1 MATTEDWNPRS
12 LSSFSTFGGAQGS
25 PPLTG
30 MNGHV
35 NGALHVN
42 GTNGL
47 GGGGGG
53 GGGGVSVKVSGAK
66 TNGSTAI
73 VTVNGSTPPDIL
85 DSPDV
90 IAHCRKPVAP
100 SPGQS
105 PDQNHVNKPN
115 VPQNKP
121 NVPQNKPTVAQRE
134 GKVAQM
140 VQREVKTAQISQNKT
155 TLAQH
160 KAGKGPHKTNI
171 TTGSPEP
178 GRQTPKPLG
187 MPVAPPSVEGI
198 IRPRHYHS
206 KSLVGD
212 EAPAEA
218 PMAPKHGHSRSLVD
232 AGDLVPPKSP
242 DGAPLNEVHL
252 FLGPADRRFGF
263 SVVGGMDEGFPP
275 RIDEIAKGSPADKAD
290 LEVGDEILEVNGK
303 SLEDATHT
311 EVISHIHQCIRSRTI
326 CLRVKRRTGN
336 KLAVDLAAS
345 SNVQDAFVIAVEQQA
360 RERLERL
367 SALKKIKPVD
377 MTKLSS
383 QVNLAQLEPHKSVV
397 SVGGSGGQAGQGG
410 RSPALS
416 ASAEQRDDVNGVLE
430 SSPIYVTSVP
440 NLTSE
445 QQRPLSRSR
454 SSTPNRASPSPRRTH
469 SARGPR
475 DTPPSPLTPSPRRE
489 APTLKAA
496 ESPSGE
502 RSSRRSSRRR
512 GSARLAN
519 GHHGAEAEAEANKS
533 GDELE
538 LTHDL
543 NDTLDDTEELDPD
556 EPLDAQGDRTE
567 SDDKVDSEGACL
579 SESGDS
585 LPGTPEKA
593 YGITASDSRRS
604 SSRGSRRGHASPREA
619 QLDKEPLPP
628 PPPPLDA
635 RPKTPVH
642 AVSSVESRES
652 TSSRKS
658 GGSSGSG
665 EVGRGTPRHKGAG
678 GSTPRHSRK
687 GREHR
692 EQQQQQQPT
701 VISAPEIGYDN
712 MISMVEFDPGHREM
726 AVDVPDSFVGRTKT
740 PPRYPPPKPQGQ
752 TITPIHNNNNNSS
765 KGSRKGG
772 SSGTATPQNGTL
784 PKPTP
789 PPRIPDQPQLPP
801 QLPPGQQET
810 LIQQPSTEAEMNRIR
825 KYEEELKLRR
835 EREEQEAML
844 RTSLRSSQKLQQL
857 ANKPVASGV
866 VNEAFAVEEAQQA
879 TASAVAE
886 AATAEEMPS
895 GAESKQSPETPS
907 KVIGINELIQSLQ
920 RIQTVLKSNGHR
932 ISEDMTLVAQL
943 LTNPEFQKVL
953 AVHNKVQE
961 TWCLNRP
968 PTPVTD
974 NAQELVAE
982 CLQELQE
989 FSVPEAAELIDI
1001 LNKYS
1006 MEGLLH
1012 VHDSIAEREPLP
1024 VGNLPE
1030 EEVLDRVTNYPEE
1043 SVKIVRIDK
1052 TNEPLGATIRN
1063 EGDSVIIGR
1072 IVKGGAAEKSRLLH
1086 EGDEI
1091 LEVNGMEV
1099 RGKSVN
1105 DICDM
1110 LAGMTGTLTFII
1122 IPSGQQTTTPARPPL
1137 SQTIHVKAHFDYDPE
1152 EDMYIP
1158 CRELGMSFQK
1168 GDILHV
1174 ISQTDPNWWQAYRDG
1189 EEDQT
1194 LAGLIPSKSFQ
1205 QHREAM
1211 RQTVVGDN
1219 NNKEKTKKGKLL
1231 CAKKHQKKK
1240 KKKMLYPNYNEAR
1253 SNSPLPITGLGN
1265 PCADMSEASR
1275 AGGSPVRNRVL
1286 TVRFALPTCRCMKG
1300 SSRRRRCS
1308 SMSDLDVDFDSEEIL
1323 TYEDVALYYPRANRK
1338 RPIVLIG
1345 PPNIGRHE
1353 LRQKLMEDR
1362 ERFAAAIPHTS
1373 RTRRETECDGQ
1384 DYHFISRT
1392 QFESDILARK
1402 FVEHGEYEKAYYG
1415 TSIAAIRA
1423 VVNSGK
1429 ICVLNLHPLSLKI
1442 LKGSDLKP
1450 FVVFVAPPSLEKL
1463 RQKKQRLGEPVKD
1476 EELKET
1482 IEKAREMEEQY
1493 GHYFDLIIIN
1503 QDVDRAYHQLLHE
1516 INMLEREPQWVPAA
1530 WLAHDQQ

>member
-1 MATTEDWNPRS
+1 M
-12 LSSFSTFGGAQGS
+12 LKFM
-25 PPLTG
+25 TG
-30 MNGHV
+30 
-35 NGALHVN
+35 
-42 GTNGL
+42 
-47 GGGGGG
+47 
-53 GGGGVSVKVSGAK
+53 
-66 TNGSTAI
+66 
-73 VTVNGSTPPDIL
+73 
-85 DSPDV
+85 
-90 IAHCRKPVAP
+90 
-100 SPGQS
+100 
-105 PDQNHVNKPN
+105 
-115 VPQNKP
+115 
-121 NVPQNKPTVAQRE
+121 
-134 GKVAQM
+134 
-140 VQREVKTAQISQNKT
+140 
-155 TLAQH
+155 
-160 KAGKGPHKTNI
+160 
-171 TTGSPEP
+171 
-178 GRQTPKPLG
+178 
-187 MPVAPPSVEGI
+187 
-198 IRPRHYHS
+198 
-206 KSLVGD
+206 
-212 EAPAEA
+212 
-218 PMAPKHGHSRSLVD
+218 
-232 AGDLVPPKSP
+232 
-242 DGAPLNEVHL
+242 
-252 FLGPADRRFGF
+252 
-263 SVVGGMDEGFPP
+263 
-275 RIDEIAKGSPADKAD
+275 
-290 LEVGDEILEVNGK
+290 
-303 SLEDATHT
+303 
-311 EVISHIHQCIRSRTI
+311 
-326 CLRVKRRTGN
+326 
-336 KLAVDLAAS
+336 
-345 SNVQDAFVIAVEQQA
+345 
-360 RERLERL
+360 
-367 SALKKIKPVD
+367 
-377 MTKLSS
+377 
-383 QVNLAQLEPHKSVV
+383 
-397 SVGGSGGQAGQGG
+397 
-410 RSPALS
+410 
-416 ASAEQRDDVNGVLE
+416 
-430 SSPIYVTSVP
+430 
-440 NLTSE
+440 
-445 QQRPLSRSR
+445 
-454 SSTPNRASPSPRRTH
+454 
-469 SARGPR
+469 
-475 DTPPSPLTPSPRRE
+475 
-489 APTLKAA
+489 
-496 ESPSGE
+496 
-502 RSSRRSSRRR
+502 
-512 GSARLAN
+512 
-519 GHHGAEAEAEANKS
+519 
-533 GDELE
+533 
-538 LTHDL
+538 
-543 NDTLDDTEELDPD
+543 
-556 EPLDAQGDRTE
+556 
-567 SDDKVDSEGACL
+567 
-579 SESGDS
+579 
-585 LPGTPEKA
+585 
-593 YGITASDSRRS
+593 
-604 SSRGSRRGHASPREA
+604 
-619 QLDKEPLPP
+619 
-628 PPPPLDA
+628 
-635 RPKTPVH
+635 
-642 AVSSVESRES
+642 
-652 TSSRKS
+652 SRKS

-687 GREHR
+687 GRDHR
-692 EQQQQQQPT
+692 EQQPPT

-712 MISMVEFDPGHREM
+712 MISMVEFDPGNREM

-765 KGSRKGG
+765 KSSRKGG

-784 PKPTP
+784 PKSTPT
-789 PPRIPDQPQLPP
+789 PRIPDQPQRSP
-801 QLPPGQQET
+801 QLPPLPLGQQEG
-810 LIQQPSTEAEMNRIR
+810 LMQQPSTQDEMNRIR

-857 ANKPVASGV
+857 ANKPVPSGV
-866 VNEAFAVEEAQQA
+866 VNEAFTVEDTQA
-879 TASAVAE
+879 AAAAAA
-886 AATAEEMPS
+886 AATAGAAAAAAGAEVKPS
-895 GAESKQSPETPS
+895 GETPS

-974 NAQELVAE
+974 NAQGLVAE

-1072 IVKGGAAEKSRLLH
+1072 IVKGGAAEKSGLLH

-1091 LEVNGMEV
+1091 LEVNGVEV

-1122 IPSGQQTTTPARPPL
+1122 IPSAQQPTTSRPPL

-1194 LAGLIPSKSFQ
+1194 LAGLIPSKAFQ

-1253 SNSPLPITGLGN
+1253 SNSPLPLSGLGN
-1265 PCADMSEASR
+1265 PCADISDSDK
-1275 AGGSPVRNRVL
+1275 AGAAARNRVL
-1286 TVRFALPTCRCMKG
+1286 TVRFALPHCRCMKG
-1300 SSRRRRCS
+1300 STRRRS
-1308 SMSDLDVDFDSEEIL
+1308 YSMTDLDVDFDSEEIL

-1373 RTRRETECDGQ
+1373 RARRETECDGQ

-1442 LKGSDLKP
+1442 LKSSDLQP

-1530 WLAHDQQ
+1530 WLAHDQ

>member
-1 MATTEDWNPRS
+1 M
-12 LSSFSTFGGAQGS
+12 
-25 PPLTG
+25 
-30 MNGHV
+30 
-35 NGALHVN
+35 
-42 GTNGL
+42 
-47 GGGGGG
+47 
-53 GGGGVSVKVSGAK
+53 
-66 TNGSTAI
+66 
-73 VTVNGSTPPDIL
+73 VTLMIL
-85 DSPDV
+85 D
-90 IAHCRKPVAP
+90 
-100 SPGQS
+100 
-105 PDQNHVNKPN
+105 
-115 VPQNKP
+115 
-121 NVPQNKPTVAQRE
+121 
-134 GKVAQM
+134 M
-140 VQREVKTAQISQNKT
+140 
-155 TLAQH
+155 
-160 KAGKGPHKTNI
+160 
-171 TTGSPEP
+171 
-178 GRQTPKPLG
+178 
-187 MPVAPPSVEGI
+187 
-198 IRPRHYHS
+198 
-206 KSLVGD
+206 
-212 EAPAEA
+212 
-218 PMAPKHGHSRSLVD
+218 
-232 AGDLVPPKSP
+232 
-242 DGAPLNEVHL
+242 
-252 FLGPADRRFGF
+252 F
-263 SVVGGMDEGFPP
+263 
-275 RIDEIAKGSPADKAD
+275 
-290 LEVGDEILEVNGK
+290 
-303 SLEDATHT
+303 
-311 EVISHIHQCIRSRTI
+311 
-326 CLRVKRRTGN
+326 
-336 KLAVDLAAS
+336 
-345 SNVQDAFVIAVEQQA
+345 
-360 RERLERL
+360 
-367 SALKKIKPVD
+367 
-377 MTKLSS
+377 
-383 QVNLAQLEPHKSVV
+383 
-397 SVGGSGGQAGQGG
+397 
-410 RSPALS
+410 
-416 ASAEQRDDVNGVLE
+416 
-430 SSPIYVTSVP
+430 
-440 NLTSE
+440 
-445 QQRPLSRSR
+445 
-454 SSTPNRASPSPRRTH
+454 
-469 SARGPR
+469 
-475 DTPPSPLTPSPRRE
+475 
-489 APTLKAA
+489 
-496 ESPSGE
+496 
-502 RSSRRSSRRR
+502 
-512 GSARLAN
+512 
-519 GHHGAEAEAEANKS
+519 
-533 GDELE
+533 
-538 LTHDL
+538 
-543 NDTLDDTEELDPD
+543 
-556 EPLDAQGDRTE
+556 
-567 SDDKVDSEGACL
+567 
-579 SESGDS
+579 
-585 LPGTPEKA
+585 
-593 YGITASDSRRS
+593 
-604 SSRGSRRGHASPREA
+604 
-619 QLDKEPLPP
+619 
-628 PPPPLDA
+628 
-635 RPKTPVH
+635 
-642 AVSSVESRES
+642 
-652 TSSRKS
+652 SSRKS

-687 GREHR
+687 GRDHR
-692 EQQQQQQPT
+692 EQQPPT

-712 MISMVEFDPGHREM
+712 MISMVEFDPGNREM

-765 KGSRKGG
+765 KSSRKGG

-784 PKPTP
+784 PKSAPT
-789 PPRIPDQPQLPP
+789 PRIPDQPQRSP
-801 QLPPGQQET
+801 QLPPLPLGQQEG
-810 LIQQPSTEAEMNRIR
+810 LMQQPSTQDEMNRIR

-857 ANKPVASGV
+857 ANKPVPSGV
-866 VNEAFAVEEAQQA
+866 VNEAFDVEDTQA
-879 TASAVAE
+879 
-886 AATAEEMPS
+886 AAAAAANGAAAAAAAGGEVKPS
-895 GAESKQSPETPS
+895 EETPS

-974 NAQELVAE
+974 NAQGLVAE

-1072 IVKGGAAEKSRLLH
+1072 IVKGGAAEKSGLLH

-1091 LEVNGMEV
+1091 LEVNGVEV

-1122 IPSGQQTTTPARPPL
+1122 IPSSQQPTTSRPPL

-1194 LAGLIPSKSFQ
+1194 LAGLIPSKAFQ

-1240 KKKMLYPNYNEAR
+1240 KKKMLYPNYNE
-1253 SNSPLPITGLGN
+1253 
-1265 PCADMSEASR
+1265 
-1275 AGGSPVRNRVL
+1275 
-1286 TVRFALPTCRCMKG
+1286 
-1300 SSRRRRCS
+1300 
-1308 SMSDLDVDFDSEEIL
+1308 DFDSEEIL

-1373 RTRRETECDGQ
+1373 RARRETECDGQ

-1442 LKGSDLKP
+1442 LKSSDLQP

-1530 WLAHDQQ
+1530 WLAHDQ

>member
-1 MATTEDWNPRS
+1 M
-12 LSSFSTFGGAQGS
+12 
-25 PPLTG
+25 
-30 MNGHV
+30 
-35 NGALHVN
+35 
-42 GTNGL
+42 
-47 GGGGGG
+47 
-53 GGGGVSVKVSGAK
+53 
-66 TNGSTAI
+66 
-73 VTVNGSTPPDIL
+73 VTLMIL
-85 DSPDV
+85 D
-90 IAHCRKPVAP
+90 
-100 SPGQS
+100 
-105 PDQNHVNKPN
+105 
-115 VPQNKP
+115 
-121 NVPQNKPTVAQRE
+121 
-134 GKVAQM
+134 M
-140 VQREVKTAQISQNKT
+140 
-155 TLAQH
+155 
-160 KAGKGPHKTNI
+160 
-171 TTGSPEP
+171 
-178 GRQTPKPLG
+178 
-187 MPVAPPSVEGI
+187 
-198 IRPRHYHS
+198 
-206 KSLVGD
+206 
-212 EAPAEA
+212 
-218 PMAPKHGHSRSLVD
+218 
-232 AGDLVPPKSP
+232 
-242 DGAPLNEVHL
+242 
-252 FLGPADRRFGF
+252 F
-263 SVVGGMDEGFPP
+263 
-275 RIDEIAKGSPADKAD
+275 
-290 LEVGDEILEVNGK
+290 
-303 SLEDATHT
+303 
-311 EVISHIHQCIRSRTI
+311 
-326 CLRVKRRTGN
+326 
-336 KLAVDLAAS
+336 
-345 SNVQDAFVIAVEQQA
+345 
-360 RERLERL
+360 
-367 SALKKIKPVD
+367 
-377 MTKLSS
+377 
-383 QVNLAQLEPHKSVV
+383 
-397 SVGGSGGQAGQGG
+397 
-410 RSPALS
+410 
-416 ASAEQRDDVNGVLE
+416 
-430 SSPIYVTSVP
+430 
-440 NLTSE
+440 
-445 QQRPLSRSR
+445 
-454 SSTPNRASPSPRRTH
+454 
-469 SARGPR
+469 
-475 DTPPSPLTPSPRRE
+475 
-489 APTLKAA
+489 
-496 ESPSGE
+496 
-502 RSSRRSSRRR
+502 
-512 GSARLAN
+512 
-519 GHHGAEAEAEANKS
+519 
-533 GDELE
+533 
-538 LTHDL
+538 
-543 NDTLDDTEELDPD
+543 
-556 EPLDAQGDRTE
+556 
-567 SDDKVDSEGACL
+567 
-579 SESGDS
+579 
-585 LPGTPEKA
+585 
-593 YGITASDSRRS
+593 
-604 SSRGSRRGHASPREA
+604 
-619 QLDKEPLPP
+619 
-628 PPPPLDA
+628 
-635 RPKTPVH
+635 
-642 AVSSVESRES
+642 
-652 TSSRKS
+652 SSRKS

-687 GREHR
+687 GRDHR
-692 EQQQQQQPT
+692 EQQPPT

-712 MISMVEFDPGHREM
+712 MISMVEFDPGNREM

-765 KGSRKGG
+765 KSSRKGG

-784 PKPTP
+784 PKSAPT
-789 PPRIPDQPQLPP
+789 PRIPDQPQRSP
-801 QLPPGQQET
+801 QLPPLPLGQQEG
-810 LIQQPSTEAEMNRIR
+810 LMQQPSTQDEMNRIR

-857 ANKPVASGV
+857 ANKPVPSGV
-866 VNEAFAVEEAQQA
+866 VNEAFDVEDTQA
-879 TASAVAE
+879 
-886 AATAEEMPS
+886 AAAAAANGAAAAAAAGGEVKPS
-895 GAESKQSPETPS
+895 EETPS

-974 NAQELVAE
+974 NAQGLVAE

-1072 IVKGGAAEKSRLLH
+1072 IVKGGAAEKSGLLH

-1091 LEVNGMEV
+1091 LEVNGVEV

-1122 IPSGQQTTTPARPPL
+1122 IPSSQQPTTSRPPL

-1194 LAGLIPSKSFQ
+1194 LAGLIPSKAFQ

-1253 SNSPLPITGLGN
+1253 SNSPLPVSGLGT
-1265 PCADMSEASR
+1265 PCAEISDSDK
-1275 AGGSPVRNRVL
+1275 AGAAARNRVL
-1286 TVRFALPTCRCMKG
+1286 TVRFALPHCRCMKG
-1300 SSRRRRCS
+1300 STRRRS
-1308 SMSDLDVDFDSEEIL
+1308 YSMTDLDVDFDSEEIL

-1373 RTRRETECDGQ
+1373 RARRETECDGQ

-1442 LKGSDLKP
+1442 LKSSDLQP

-1530 WLAHDQQ
+1530 WLAHDQ

>member
-1 MATTEDWNPRS
+1 MVMKQLTVAMKDPIYIKPPTRSSPLPDTVKGDWNPRS
-12 LSSFSTFGGAQGS
+12 LSTFSTFGGGQGS
-25 PPLTG
+25 PPLMG
-30 MNGHV
+30 VNGH
-35 NGALHVN
+35 AN
-42 GTNGL
+42 GTIHANGTS
-47 GGGGGG
+47 GVGGGG
-53 GGGGVSVKVSGAK
+53 GGGGVSVLVTPTK
-66 TNGSTAI
+66 TNGS
-73 VTVNGSTPPDIL
+73 VTVNGSTPPDLL

-90 IAHCRKPVAP
+90 IPHYHKPAHTLGPEIVSHVAKP
-100 SPGQS
+100 
-105 PDQNHVNKPN
+105 
-115 VPQNKP
+115 
-121 NVPQNKPTVAQRE
+121 
-134 GKVAQM
+134 
-140 VQREVKTAQISQNKT
+140 I
-155 TLAQH
+155 
-160 KAGKGPHKTNI
+160 
-171 TTGSPEP
+171 
-178 GRQTPKPLG
+178 G
-187 MPVAPPSVEGI
+187 MPVVPPSVEGVL
-198 IRPRHYHS
+198 RPRHTHS

-212 EAPAEA
+212 EAQPLPAPRHA
-218 PMAPKHGHSRSLVD
+218 HSRSLVD
-232 AGDLVPPKSP
+232 NMDLLPPRSP
-242 DGAPLNEVHL
+242 DGVAITEINL

-263 SVVGGMDEGFPP
+263 SVVGGVDEGFPP

-383 QVNLAQLEPHKSVV
+383 QLEPHKSVV
-397 SVGGSGGQAGQGG
+397 SVGNSGGQPSPGG
-410 RSPALS
+410 RSPAQPDPK
-416 ASAEQRDDVNGVLE
+416 EQRDDVNGVLE
-430 SSPIYVTSVP
+430 NSPIYVTSVP

-445 QQRPLSRSR
+445 APRARSRSR
-454 SSTPNRASPSPRRTH
+454 SSTPNRTSPSPRRQH
-469 SARGPR
+469 SSRSAR

-489 APTLKAA
+489 APTLKTVD
-496 ESPSGE
+496 SPSAD
-502 RSSRRSSRRR
+502 RSSRRSSKRRS
-512 GSARLAN
+512 SARLTN
-519 GHHGAEAEAEANKS
+519 GHHGVEAETEANKS

-543 NDTLDDTEELDPD
+543 NDTLDDTEDLDQDDTP
-556 EPLDAQGDRTE
+556 EGQCDRT
-567 SDDKVDSEGACL
+567 DSEDRLDLEGACL

-585 LPGTPEKA
+585 LPGTPEKT
-593 YGITASDSRRS
+593 YGITRS
-604 SSRGSRRGHASPREA
+604 ESKRSSRGSRRERGSPREVL
-619 QLDKEPLPP
+619 LDHEPHQEVR
-628 PPPPLDA
+628 A
-635 RPKTPVH
+635 KTPLH
-642 AVSSVESRES
+642 AVSSIESRDS
-652 TSSRKS
+652 TRYVWGRSSSVGSRKS

-665 EVGRGTPRHKGAG
+665 EVGRGTPRHKGTG

-687 GREHR
+687 GRESR
-692 EQQQQQQPT
+692 DSAA
-701 VISAPEIGYDN
+701 VISGPEISYDN

-726 AVDVPDSFVGRTKT
+726 AVDVPDSFVARTKT
-740 PPRYPPPKPQGQ
+740 PPRYPPPKPQSQ
-752 TITPIHNNNNNSS
+752 PITPIHNNNNNSS
-765 KGSRKGG
+765 KSSKKGG
-772 SSGTATPQNGTL
+772 SSGSATPQNGTL
-784 PKPTP
+784 PKATP
-789 PPRIPDQPQLPP
+789 PSRIPDQPQRSP
-801 QLPPGQQET
+801 QLPPSQQEE
-810 LIQQPSTEAEMNRIR
+810 LMQQPSTQDEINRIR

-844 RTSLRSSQKLQQL
+844 RSSLRSSQKLQQL
-857 ANKPVASGV
+857 ANKPVPTGV
-866 VNEAFAVEEAQQA
+866 VNEAFAVEEAR
-879 TASAVAE
+879 AE
-886 AATAEEMPS
+886 AEPQP
-895 GAESKQSPETPS
+895 GADTPS

-974 NAQELVAE
+974 NAQELLAE
-982 CLQELQE
+982 SLQELQE
-989 FSVPEAAELIDI
+989 YSVPEAAELIDI

-1006 MEGLLH
+1006 MEGLLYA
-1012 VHDSIAEREPLP
+1012 HDRIAEREPLP

-1072 IVKGGAAEKSRLLH
+1072 IVKGGAAEKSGLLH

-1091 LEVNGMEV
+1091 LEVNGVEV

-1122 IPSGQQTTTPARPPL
+1122 IPSGVQPPSNTRPQI

-1152 EDMYIP
+1152 EDLYIP

-1174 ISQTDPNWWQAYRDG
+1174 ISQSDPNWWQAYRDG

-1194 LAGLIPSKSFQ
+1194 LAGLIPSRTFQ

-1253 SNSPLPITGLGN
+1253 SNSPLPMPGRGG
-1265 PCADMSEASR
+1265 PGADIINETENSGAQARS
-1275 AGGSPVRNRVL
+1275 RVL
-1286 TVRFALPTCRCMKG
+1286 TLRFPLPACHCVKG
-1300 SSRRRRCS
+1300 STRRRRCS
-1308 SMSDLDVDFDSEEIL
+1308 SLSDLDVDFDSEEIL

-1362 ERFAAAIPHTS
+1362 DRFAAAIPHTS
-1373 RTRRETECDGQ
+1373 RARRETELDGQ

-1392 QFESDILARK
+1392 QFEADILARK

-1415 TSIAAIRA
+1415 TSINAIRA

-1442 LKGSDLKP
+1442 LKSSDLKP

-1530 WLAHDQQ
+1530 WLAHDQ

>member
-1 MATTEDWNPRS
+1 MVMKQLTVAMKDPVYINPPSRTSPLPDSVKGDWNPRS
-12 LSSFSTFGGAQGS
+12 LSTFSTFGGVQGS
-25 PPLTG
+25 PPL
-30 MNGHV
+30 NGHANGTIHV
-35 NGALHVN
+35 NGSN
-42 GTNGL
+42 GV
-47 GGGGGG
+47 
-53 GGGGVSVKVSGAK
+53 GGGVSALVAPPPAK
-66 TNGSTAI
+66 INGT
-73 VTVNGSTPPDIL
+73 VMVNGSTPPSHHHL
-85 DSPDV
+85 DGPDV
-90 IAHCRKPVAP
+90 IPHYHKPVLAP
-100 SPGQS
+100 EIVS
-105 PDQNHVNKPN
+105 HVAKP
-115 VPQNKP
+115 
-121 NVPQNKPTVAQRE
+121 
-134 GKVAQM
+134 
-140 VQREVKTAQISQNKT
+140 
-155 TLAQH
+155 
-160 KAGKGPHKTNI
+160 
-171 TTGSPEP
+171 
-178 GRQTPKPLG
+178 PLG
-187 MPVAPPSVEGI
+187 MPVVPPSVEGVT
-198 IRPRHYHS
+198 RPRHTHS

-212 EAPAEA
+212 ELQQQQP
-218 PMAPKHGHSRSLVD
+218 PAPKHAHSRSLLD
-232 AGDLVPPKSP
+232 NMDLLPPNSP
-242 DGAPLNEVHL
+242 DGEGAAVVNL

-263 SVVGGMDEGFPP
+263 SVVGGVDEGFPP
-275 RIDEIAKGSPADKAD
+275 RIDEMAKGSPADKAD

-383 QVNLAQLEPHKSVV
+383 QLEPHKSVV
-397 SVGGSGGQAGQGG
+397 SVASGGQASPGG
-410 RSPALS
+410 RSPGHS
-416 ASAEQRDDVNGVLE
+416 APKEPQPQQRDDVNGVLE
-430 SSPIYVTSVP
+430 NAPIYVTSVP

-445 QQRPLSRSR
+445 LPRARSRSR
-454 SSTPNRASPSPRRTH
+454 SSTPNRTSPSPRRHH
-469 SARGPR
+469 SARSSR

-489 APTLKAA
+489 APTLIRSLD
-496 ESPSGE
+496 SPSVD
-502 RSSRRSSRRR
+502 RSSRRSSKRRS
-512 GSARLAN
+512 SAKLTN
-519 GHHGAEAEAEANKS
+519 GHHGAEAEIEANKS

-543 NDTLDDTEELDPD
+543 NDTLDDTEEIDPD
-556 EPLDAQGDRTE
+556 DLVEAQCDRTE
-567 SDDKVDSEGACL
+567 SEDKLDLEGTCL

-593 YGITASDSRRS
+593 YGITRS
-604 SSRGSRRGHASPREA
+604 ESKRSSRGSRRDRGSPREVLLDHEP
-619 QLDKEPLPP
+619 QLEVR
-628 PPPPLDA
+628 A
-635 RPKTPVH
+635 KTPLH
-642 AVSSVESRES
+642 AVSSVESRDS
-652 TSSRKS
+652 TRCVLARSLSSGSRKS

-665 EVGRGTPRHKGAG
+665 EVGRGTPRHKGTG

-687 GREHR
+687 GRESR
-692 EQQQQQQPT
+692 DPPT
-701 VISAPEIGYDN
+701 VISAPEIGLDN

-726 AVDVPDSFVGRTKT
+726 AVDVPDSFVARTKT
-740 PPRYPPPKPQGQ
+740 PPRYPPPRPQSQ
-752 TITPIHNNNNNSS
+752 PITPIHNNNNNSS
-765 KGSRKGG
+765 KSSKKGG
-772 SSGTATPQNGTL
+772 SSGSATPQNGTL
-784 PKPTP
+784 PKST
-789 PPRIPDQPQLPP
+789 PPRIPDQPQRSP
-801 QLPPGQQET
+801 QLPPSQQEG
-810 LIQQPSTEAEMNRIR
+810 LIQQPSTQEEMNKIK
-825 KYEEELKLRR
+825 KYEEELKVRR
-835 EREEQEAML
+835 EREENEAML
-844 RTSLRSSQKLQQL
+844 RSSLRSSQKLQQL
-857 ANKPVASGV
+857 ANKPVPTGV
-866 VNEAFAVEEAQQA
+866 VNEAFAVEELQAGVEAQ
-879 TASAVAE
+879 ASAD
-886 AATAEEMPS
+886 
-895 GAESKQSPETPS
+895 TPS

-974 NAQELVAE
+974 NAQELLAE
-982 CLQELQE
+982 SLQELQE
-989 FSVPEAAELIDI
+989 YTVPEAAELIDI

-1006 MEGLLH
+1006 VEGLLYA
-1012 VHDSIAEREPLP
+1012 HDRIAEREPLP

-1072 IVKGGAAEKSRLLH
+1072 IVKGGAAEKSGLLH

-1091 LEVNGMEV
+1091 LEVNGVEV

-1122 IPSGQQTTTPARPPL
+1122 IPSGQPPPASRPPIA
-1137 SQTIHVKAHFDYDPE
+1137 QTIHVKAHFDYDPE
-1152 EDMYIP
+1152 EDLYIP

-1174 ISQTDPNWWQAYRDG
+1174 ISQSDPNWWQAYRDG

-1194 LAGLIPSKSFQ
+1194 LAGLIPSKTFQ

-1240 KKKMLYPNYNEAR
+1240 KKKMLYPNYNE
-1253 SNSPLPITGLGN
+1253 
-1265 PCADMSEASR
+1265 
-1275 AGGSPVRNRVL
+1275 
-1286 TVRFALPTCRCMKG
+1286 
-1300 SSRRRRCS
+1300 
-1308 SMSDLDVDFDSEEIL
+1308 DFDSEEIL

-1373 RTRRETECDGQ
+1373 RTRRETELDGQ

-1415 TSIAAIRA
+1415 TSLMAIRA

-1442 LKGSDLKP
+1442 LKSSDLKP

-1516 INMLEREPQWVPAA
+1516 INMLEREPQWVPAT
-1530 WLAHDQQ
+1530 WLAHDQ

>member
-1 MATTEDWNPRS
+1 MVD
-12 LSSFSTFGGAQGS
+12 
-25 PPLTG
+25 
-30 MNGHV
+30 
-35 NGALHVN
+35 
-42 GTNGL
+42 L
-47 GGGGGG
+47 GGY
-53 GGGGVSVKVSGAK
+53 V
-66 TNGSTAI
+66 I
-73 VTVNGSTPPDIL
+73 IL
-85 DSPDV
+85 
-90 IAHCRKPVAP
+90 
-100 SPGQS
+100 
-105 PDQNHVNKPN
+105 
-115 VPQNKP
+115 
-121 NVPQNKPTVAQRE
+121 
-134 GKVAQM
+134 
-140 VQREVKTAQISQNKT
+140 
-155 TLAQH
+155 
-160 KAGKGPHKTNI
+160 
-171 TTGSPEP
+171 
-178 GRQTPKPLG
+178 
-187 MPVAPPSVEGI
+187 VETKDKKI
-198 IRPRHYHS
+198 KLY
-206 KSLVGD
+206 
-212 EAPAEA
+212 
-218 PMAPKHGHSRSLVD
+218 
-232 AGDLVPPKSP
+232 
-242 DGAPLNEVHL
+242 
-252 FLGPADRRFGF
+252 
-263 SVVGGMDEGFPP
+263 
-275 RIDEIAKGSPADKAD
+275 GSPADKAD

-383 QVNLAQLEPHKSVV
+383 QLEPHKSVV
-397 SVGGSGGQAGQGG
+397 SVGSSSGGQPSPGG
-410 RSPALS
+410 RSPGQPLS
-416 ASAEQRDDVNGVLE
+416 REQQQQQQPQQQQQQKDDVNGVLE
-430 SSPIYVTSVP
+430 ASPIYVTSVP

-445 QQRPLSRSR
+445 APRARSRSR
-454 SSTPNRASPSPRRTH
+454 SSTPNRTSPSPRRHH
-469 SARGPR
+469 SARSSR
-475 DTPPSPLTPSPRRE
+475 ETPPTPLTPSPRRE
-489 APTLKAA
+489 APTLKST
-496 ESPSGE
+496 ESSPSVD
-502 RSSRRSSRRR
+502 RSSRRSSKRK
-512 GSARLAN
+512 GSTRLTN
-519 GHHGAEAEAEANKS
+519 GHHGGSGSVGGGGGGGGGGEGSVGGVASVEAEVEANKS

-543 NDTLDDTEELDPD
+543 NDTLDDTEELDQDEAPD
-556 EPLDAQGDRTE
+556 TQCDRTDSE
-567 SDDKVDSEGACL
+567 DKLDLEGACL

-585 LPGTPEKA
+585 LPGTPEKN
-593 YGITASDSRRS
+593 YGIVRSDSKK
-604 SSRGSRRGHASPREA
+604 SSRSNSRRDRASPREVLIDHDH
-619 QLDKEPLPP
+619 QDHKSSSST
-628 PPPPLDA
+628 
-635 RPKTPVH
+635 KTPVH
-642 AVSSVESRES
+642 AVSSCDSRDS

-665 EVGRGTPRHKGAG
+665 EVGGGTPRHKGTG
-678 GSTPRHSRK
+678 GSTPRHSRRNRDPSRDNNSTPVS
-687 GREHR
+687 GTE
-692 EQQQQQQPT
+692 
-701 VISAPEIGYDN
+701 ISSYDN

-726 AVDVPDSFVGRTKT
+726 AVDVPESFVARTKT

-752 TITPIHNNNNNSS
+752 PITPIHNNNNNNSS
-765 KGSRKGG
+765 KSSRKGG
-772 SSGTATPQNGTL
+772 SSGSATPQNGTL
-784 PKPTP
+784 PKAAS
-789 PPRIPDQPQLPP
+789 PPRIPDQPQTRSP
-801 QLPPGQQET
+801 QLPAQQEG
-810 LIQQPSTEAEMNRIR
+810 LMQMPSTQEEMIR
-825 KYEEELKLRR
+825 MKKYEEELKLRR

-844 RTSLRSSQKLQQL
+844 RSSLRSSQKLQQL
-857 ANKPVASGV
+857 ASHPLPTGV
-866 VNEAFAVEEAQQA
+866 VNEGFSGEEQQA
-879 TASAVAE
+879 GVELKAVAD
-886 AATAEEMPS
+886 
-895 GAESKQSPETPS
+895 TPS

-932 ISEDMTLVAQL
+932 ISEDVTLVAQL

-974 NAQELVAE
+974 NAQELLAE
-982 CLQELQE
+982 SLQELQE
-989 FSVPEAAELIDI
+989 YSVPEAAELIDI

-1006 MEGLLH
+1006 MEGLLYA
-1012 VHDSIAEREPLP
+1012 HDRIAEREPLP
-1024 VGNLPE
+1024 VGNVPE
-1030 EEVLDRVTNYPEE
+1030 EETVDRTSHYPED

-1072 IVKGGAAEKSRLLH
+1072 IVKGGAAEKSGLLH

-1091 LEVNGMEV
+1091 LEVNGVEV

-1122 IPSGQQTTTPARPPL
+1122 IPCGTQAPPPRPPIA
-1137 SQTIHVKAHFDYDPE
+1137 QTMHVKAHFDYDPE
-1152 EDMYIP
+1152 EDLYIP

-1174 ISQTDPNWWQAYRDG
+1174 ISQSDPNWWQAYRDG

-1194 LAGLIPSKSFQ
+1194 LAGLIPSKTFQ

-1240 KKKMLYPNYNEAR
+1240 KKKMLYPNYNE
-1253 SNSPLPITGLGN
+1253 
-1265 PCADMSEASR
+1265 
-1275 AGGSPVRNRVL
+1275 
-1286 TVRFALPTCRCMKG
+1286 
-1300 SSRRRRCS
+1300 
-1308 SMSDLDVDFDSEEIL
+1308 DFDSEEIL
-1323 TYEDVALYYPRANRK
+1323 TYEEVALYYPRTNRK

-1373 RTRRETECDGQ
+1373 RARRETEVDGQ
-1384 DYHFISRT
+1384 DYHFISRA

-1423 VVNSGK
+1423 VVNSEK

-1442 LKGSDLKP
+1442 LKSSDLKP

-1463 RQKKQRLGEPVKD
+1463 RQKKIKMGEPVKD

-1482 IEKAREMEEQY
+1482 IEKAHEMEEQY

-1503 QDVDRAYHQLLHE
+1503 QDVDRAYHQLLQE
-1516 INMLEREPQWVPAA
+1516 INSLEREPQWVPAA
-1530 WLAHDQQ
+1530 WLAHDQ

>member
-1 MATTEDWNPRS
+1 MATTTEDWNPRS
-12 LSSFSTFGGAQGS
+12 LSTFSTFGGGQGS
-25 PPLTG
+25 PPLMG
-30 MNGHV
+30 INGHANGTIHV
-35 NGALHVN
+35 NG

-47 GGGGGG
+47 TGNGM
-53 GGGGVSVKVSGAK
+53 SVLMSPTKA
-66 TNGSTAI
+66 NGS
-73 VTVNGSTPPDIL
+73 VTVNGLNPPDIL
-85 DSPDV
+85 ASPDV
-90 IAHCRKPVAP
+90 IPSCHKPAHALGPEIVSHVA
-100 SPGQS
+100 
-105 PDQNHVNKPN
+105 
-115 VPQNKP
+115 
-121 NVPQNKPTVAQRE
+121 
-134 GKVAQM
+134 
-140 VQREVKTAQISQNKT
+140 
-155 TLAQH
+155 
-160 KAGKGPHKTNI
+160 
-171 TTGSPEP
+171 
-178 GRQTPKPLG
+178 KPLG
-187 MPVAPPSVEGI
+187 MPVVPPSVGDI
-198 IRPRHYHS
+198 VRPRHYHS

-212 EAPAEA
+212 ELQPLPAPS
-218 PMAPKHGHSRSLVD
+218 HSHSRSLVSSM
-232 AGDLVPPKSP
+232 DLIPPKSP
-242 DGAPLNEVHL
+242 DGVESAEVNL
-252 FLGPADRRFGF
+252 FLSPTDRRFGF
-263 SVVGGMDEGFPP
+263 SVVGGIDEGFPP
-275 RIDEIAKGSPADKAD
+275 RIDEVAKGSPADKAD

-383 QVNLAQLEPHKSVV
+383 QLEPHKSVV
-397 SVGGSGGQAGQGG
+397 SVGQQPSPGG
-410 RSPALS
+410 RSPGQPLS
-416 ASAEQRDDVNGVLE
+416 REQQQQQQPQQQQQQQKDDVNGVLE
-430 SSPIYVTSVP
+430 ASPIYVTSVP

-445 QQRPLSRSR
+445 APRARSRSR
-454 SSTPNRASPSPRRTH
+454 SSTPNRTSPSPRRHH
-469 SARGPR
+469 SARSSR
-475 DTPPSPLTPSPRRE
+475 ETPPTPLTPSPRRE
-489 APTLKAA
+489 APTLKST
-496 ESPSGE
+496 ESSPSVD
-502 RSSRRSSRRR
+502 RSSRRSSKRK
-512 GSARLAN
+512 SSTRLTN
-519 GHHGAEAEAEANKS
+519 GHHGGSGSVGGGGGGGGGGGEGSVGGGVASVEAEVEANKS

-543 NDTLDDTEELDPD
+543 NDTLDDTEELDQDEAPD
-556 EPLDAQGDRTE
+556 TQCDRTDSE
-567 SDDKVDSEGACL
+567 DKLDLEGACL

-585 LPGTPEKA
+585 LPGTPEKN
-593 YGITASDSRRS
+593 YGIVRSDSKK
-604 SSRGSRRGHASPREA
+604 SSRSNSRRDRASPREVLIDHDHQEHKSSA
-619 QLDKEPLPP
+619 ST
-628 PPPPLDA
+628 
-635 RPKTPVH
+635 KTPVH
-642 AVSSVESRES
+642 AVSSCDSRDS

-665 EVGRGTPRHKGAG
+665 EVGGGTPRHKGTG
-678 GSTPRHSRK
+678 GSTPRHSRRNRDPSRDNNSTPVS
-687 GREHR
+687 GTE
-692 EQQQQQQPT
+692 
-701 VISAPEIGYDN
+701 ISSYDN

-726 AVDVPDSFVGRTKT
+726 AVDVPESFVARTKT

-752 TITPIHNNNNNSS
+752 PITPIHNNNNNNSS
-765 KGSRKGG
+765 KSSRKGG
-772 SSGTATPQNGTL
+772 SSGSATPQNGTL
-784 PKPTP
+784 PKAAS
-789 PPRIPDQPQLPP
+789 PPRIPDQPQTRSP
-801 QLPPGQQET
+801 QLPAQQEG
-810 LIQQPSTEAEMNRIR
+810 LMQMPSTQEEMIR
-825 KYEEELKLRR
+825 MKKYEEELKLRR

-844 RTSLRSSQKLQQL
+844 RSSLRSSQKLQQL
-857 ANKPVASGV
+857 ASHPLPTGV
-866 VNEAFAVEEAQQA
+866 VNEGFSGEEQQA
-879 TASAVAE
+879 GVELKAVAD
-886 AATAEEMPS
+886 
-895 GAESKQSPETPS
+895 TPS

-932 ISEDMTLVAQL
+932 ISEDVTLVAQL

-974 NAQELVAE
+974 NAQELLAE
-982 CLQELQE
+982 SLQELQE
-989 FSVPEAAELIDI
+989 YSVPEAAELIDI

-1006 MEGLLH
+1006 MEGLLYA
-1012 VHDSIAEREPLP
+1012 HDRIAEREPLP
-1024 VGNLPE
+1024 VGNVPE
-1030 EEVLDRVTNYPEE
+1030 EETVDRTSHYPED
-1043 SVKIVRIDK
+1043 SVKIVRIDKTNEPLVSVRIDK

-1072 IVKGGAAEKSRLLH
+1072 IVKGGAAEKSGLLH

-1091 LEVNGMEV
+1091 LEVNGVEV

-1122 IPSGQQTTTPARPPL
+1122 IPCGTQAPPPRPPIA
-1137 SQTIHVKAHFDYDPE
+1137 QTMHVKAHFDYDPE
-1152 EDMYIP
+1152 EDLYIP

-1174 ISQTDPNWWQAYRDG
+1174 ISQSDPNWWQAYRDG

-1194 LAGLIPSKSFQ
+1194 LAGLIPSKTFQ

-1253 SNSPLPITGLGN
+1253 SNSPLPIPGRGGPGTDIYNENENSGTN
-1265 PCADMSEASR
+1265 PTRS
-1275 AGGSPVRNRVL
+1275 RVL
-1286 TVRFALPTCRCMKG
+1286 TLRLALPACRCVKG
-1300 SSRRRRCS
+1300 STRRRSS
-1308 SMSDLDVDFDSEEIL
+1308 SMSDLDIDFDSEEIL
-1323 TYEDVALYYPRANRK
+1323 TYEEVALYYPRTNRK

-1373 RTRRETECDGQ
+1373 RARRETEVDGQ
-1384 DYHFISRT
+1384 DYHFISRA

-1423 VVNSGK
+1423 VVNSEK

-1442 LKGSDLKP
+1442 LKSSDLKP

-1463 RQKKQRLGEPVKD
+1463 RQKKIKMGEPVKD

-1482 IEKAREMEEQY
+1482 IEKAHEMEEQY

-1503 QDVDRAYHQLLHE
+1503 QDVDRAYHQLLQE
-1516 INMLEREPQWVPAA
+1516 INSLEREPQWVPAA
-1530 WLAHDQQ
+1530 WLAHDQ

>member
-1 MATTEDWNPRS
+1 MKDPIYIQPAPSPLPDTVKVDWNPRS
-12 LSSFSTFGGAQGS
+12 LSTFSTFGGGQGS
-25 PPLTG
+25 PPLLG
-30 MNGHV
+30 LNGH
-35 NGALHVN
+35 
-42 GTNGL
+42 TNGGL
-47 GGGGGG
+47 HIGSTGGGV
-53 GGGGVSVKVSGAK
+53 GGVSVLVPPSKANGA
-66 TNGSTAI
+66 
-73 VTVNGSTPPDIL
+73 VTVNGSAPPEL
-85 DSPDV
+85 LASPDV
-90 IAHCRKPVAP
+90 IAHCHKPAHPLGPEIV
-100 SPGQS
+100 S
-105 PDQNHVNKPN
+105 HV
-115 VPQNKP
+115 
-121 NVPQNKPTVAQRE
+121 
-134 GKVAQM
+134 
-140 VQREVKTAQISQNKT
+140 
-155 TLAQH
+155 
-160 KAGKGPHKTNI
+160 
-171 TTGSPEP
+171 
-178 GRQTPKPLG
+178 PKPIG
-187 MPVAPPSVEGI
+187 MPVAPPSIEGVV
-198 IRPRHYHS
+198 RPRHTHS

-212 EAPAEA
+212 ELQPLPAPRHA
-218 PMAPKHGHSRSLVD
+218 HSRSLVD
-232 AGDLVPPKSP
+232 TMDLIPPKSP
-242 DGAPLNEVHL
+242 DGVDSTEINL

-263 SVVGGMDEGFPP
+263 SVVGGVDEGFPP
-275 RIDEIAKGSPADKAD
+275 RLDEIAKGSPADKAD

-383 QVNLAQLEPHKSVV
+383 QLEPHKSLV
-397 SVGGSGGQAGQGG
+397 SVNSSGGQPSPGG
-410 RSPALS
+410 RSTGVPVAK
-416 ASAEQRDDVNGVLE
+416 EQQQQQQQPRDDVNGVLDN
-430 SSPIYVTSVP
+430 SPIYVTSVP
-440 NLTSE
+440 NLTSDLP
-445 QQRPLSRSR
+445 RDRSRSR
-454 SSTPNRASPSPRRTH
+454 SSTPNRTSPSPRRHH
-469 SARGPR
+469 STRSAR

-489 APTLKAA
+489 APTLKDKGVDSSSA
-496 ESPSGE
+496 E
-502 RSSRRSSRRR
+502 RSSRRSSRRK
-512 GSARLAN
+512 SPSRLAN
-519 GHHGAEAEAEANKS
+519 GHHGAEGEADANKS

-543 NDTLDDTEELDPD
+543 NDTLDDTEDLDQDPP
-556 EPLDAQGDRTE
+556 EALLDRTDSE
-567 SDDKVDSEGACL
+567 DKVDLEGTCL

-585 LPGTPEKA
+585 LPGTPEKT
-593 YGITASDSRRS
+593 YGIVRSESRRS
-604 SSRGSRRGHASPREA
+604 RSSRRDRGAQREVL
-619 QLDKEPLPP
+619 LDHDPQQEVR
-628 PPPPLDA
+628 A
-635 RPKTPVH
+635 KTPLH
-642 AVSSVESRES
+642 AVSSIESRDS

-665 EVGRGTPRHKGAG
+665 EVGRGTPRHKATG

-687 GREHR
+687 NRDTSR
-692 EQQQQQQPT
+692 DST
-701 VISAPEIGYDN
+701 IISAPEIGYDN

-726 AVDVPDSFVGRTKT
+726 AVDVPDSFVARTKT

-765 KGSRKGG
+765 KSSKKGG
-772 SSGTATPQNGTL
+772 SSGSATPQNGTL
-784 PKPTP
+784 PKPAPQPSIPPQPHSPPHVP
-789 PPRIPDQPQLPP
+789 PP
-801 QLPPGQQET
+801 QEG
-810 LIQQPSTEAEMNRIR
+810 LMQMPSSQEEIRMR

-844 RTSLRSSQKLQQL
+844 RSSLRSSQKLQQL
-857 ANKPVASGV
+857 ASHPVPTGV
-866 VNEAFAVEEAQQA
+866 VNEAFSVEESQSGLEQQA
-879 TASAVAE
+879 SAD
-886 AATAEEMPS
+886 
-895 GAESKQSPETPS
+895 TPS

-974 NAQELVAE
+974 NAQALLAE
-982 CLQELQE
+982 SLQELQE
-989 FSVPEAAELIDI
+989 YSVPEAAELIDI

-1006 MEGLLH
+1006 MEGLLYA
-1012 VHDSIAEREPLP
+1012 HDRIAEREPLP

-1030 EEVLDRVTNYPEE
+1030 EEVLDRVSHYPED

-1072 IVKGGAAEKSRLLH
+1072 IVKGGAAEKSGLLH

-1091 LEVNGMEV
+1091 LEVNGVEV

-1105 DICDM
+1105 DVCDM

-1122 IPSGQQTTTPARPPL
+1122 IPSGTQQQQPPPTRPPIT
-1137 SQTIHVKAHFDYDPE
+1137 QTIHVKAHFDYDPE
-1152 EDMYIP
+1152 EDLYIP

-1168 GDILHV
+1168 GDILHI

-1194 LAGLIPSKSFQ
+1194 LAGLVPSKSFQ

-1219 NNKEKTKKGKLL
+1219 NNKEKPKKGKLL

-1240 KKKMLYPNYNEAR
+1240 KKKMLYPNYNE
-1253 SNSPLPITGLGN
+1253 
-1265 PCADMSEASR
+1265 
-1275 AGGSPVRNRVL
+1275 
-1286 TVRFALPTCRCMKG
+1286 
-1300 SSRRRRCS
+1300 
-1308 SMSDLDVDFDSEEIL
+1308 DFDSEEIL
-1323 TYEDVALYYPRANRK
+1323 TYEEVALYYPRANRK

-1362 ERFAAAIPHTS
+1362 DRFAAAIPHTS
-1373 RTRRETECDGQ
+1373 RTRRETELDGQ
-1384 DYHFISRT
+1384 DYHFISRA
-1392 QFESDILARK
+1392 QFEADILSRK

-1415 TSIAAIRA
+1415 TSIMAIRA

-1442 LKGSDLKP
+1442 LKSSDLKP

-1463 RQKKQRLGEPVKD
+1463 RQKKQKLGEPVKD

-1530 WLAHDQQ
+1530 WLAHDQ

>member
-1 MATTEDWNPRS
+1 M
-12 LSSFSTFGGAQGS
+12 LKFM
-25 PPLTG
+25 TG
-30 MNGHV
+30 
-35 NGALHVN
+35 
-42 GTNGL
+42 
-47 GGGGGG
+47 
-53 GGGGVSVKVSGAK
+53 
-66 TNGSTAI
+66 
-73 VTVNGSTPPDIL
+73 
-85 DSPDV
+85 
-90 IAHCRKPVAP
+90 
-100 SPGQS
+100 
-105 PDQNHVNKPN
+105 
-115 VPQNKP
+115 
-121 NVPQNKPTVAQRE
+121 
-134 GKVAQM
+134 
-140 VQREVKTAQISQNKT
+140 
-155 TLAQH
+155 
-160 KAGKGPHKTNI
+160 
-171 TTGSPEP
+171 
-178 GRQTPKPLG
+178 
-187 MPVAPPSVEGI
+187 
-198 IRPRHYHS
+198 
-206 KSLVGD
+206 
-212 EAPAEA
+212 
-218 PMAPKHGHSRSLVD
+218 
-232 AGDLVPPKSP
+232 
-242 DGAPLNEVHL
+242 
-252 FLGPADRRFGF
+252 
-263 SVVGGMDEGFPP
+263 
-275 RIDEIAKGSPADKAD
+275 
-290 LEVGDEILEVNGK
+290 
-303 SLEDATHT
+303 
-311 EVISHIHQCIRSRTI
+311 
-326 CLRVKRRTGN
+326 
-336 KLAVDLAAS
+336 
-345 SNVQDAFVIAVEQQA
+345 
-360 RERLERL
+360 
-367 SALKKIKPVD
+367 
-377 MTKLSS
+377 
-383 QVNLAQLEPHKSVV
+383 
-397 SVGGSGGQAGQGG
+397 
-410 RSPALS
+410 
-416 ASAEQRDDVNGVLE
+416 
-430 SSPIYVTSVP
+430 
-440 NLTSE
+440 
-445 QQRPLSRSR
+445 
-454 SSTPNRASPSPRRTH
+454 
-469 SARGPR
+469 
-475 DTPPSPLTPSPRRE
+475 
-489 APTLKAA
+489 
-496 ESPSGE
+496 
-502 RSSRRSSRRR
+502 
-512 GSARLAN
+512 
-519 GHHGAEAEAEANKS
+519 
-533 GDELE
+533 
-538 LTHDL
+538 
-543 NDTLDDTEELDPD
+543 
-556 EPLDAQGDRTE
+556 
-567 SDDKVDSEGACL
+567 
-579 SESGDS
+579 
-585 LPGTPEKA
+585 
-593 YGITASDSRRS
+593 
-604 SSRGSRRGHASPREA
+604 
-619 QLDKEPLPP
+619 
-628 PPPPLDA
+628 
-635 RPKTPVH
+635 
-642 AVSSVESRES
+642 
-652 TSSRKS
+652 SRKS

-687 GREHR
+687 GRDTLEP
-692 EQQQQQQPT
+692 QPPAL
-701 VISAPEIGYDN
+701 ISAPDIGYDN
-712 MISMVEFDPGHREM
+712 MISMVEFDPGNREM
-726 AVDVPDSFVGRTKT
+726 AVDVPDTFVGRTKT
-740 PPRYPPPKPQGQ
+740 PPSPKVRPF
-752 TITPIHNNNNNSS
+752 TPIHNNNNNSS
-765 KGSRKGG
+765 KSSRKGG

-784 PKPTP
+784 PKSAP
-789 PPRIPDQPQLPP
+789 PPRLPDQAQRSPQLPP
-801 QLPPGQQET
+801 EQLEG
-810 LIQQPSTEAEMNRIR
+810 LVQQPSTQDEMNRIR

-835 EREEQEAML
+835 EREEQEVML

-857 ANKPVASGV
+857 ANKPAPSGM
-866 VNEAFAVEEAQQA
+866 VNEAFAVEEVQPEAVQPEA
-879 TASAVAE
+879 AAVAVAE
-886 AATAEEMPS
+886 AVAVEEAAAEG
-895 GAESKQSPETPS
+895 GAESQPSADTPS

-974 NAQELVAE
+974 NAQGLVAE

-1006 MEGLLH
+1006 MEGLFH

-1024 VGNLPE
+1024 VGNLLPE

-1052 TNEPLGATIRN
+1052 TNEPLVRLADPNLNWFGWCYIRN

-1072 IVKGGAAEKSRLLH
+1072 IVKGGAAEKSGLLH

-1091 LEVNGMEV
+1091 LEVNGVEV

-1122 IPSGQQTTTPARPPL
+1122 IPSVQPPPPPTRPPL

-1174 ISQTDPNWWQAYRDG
+1174 ISQSDPNWWQAYRDG

-1194 LAGLIPSKSFQ
+1194 LAGLVPSKSFQ

-1253 SNSPLPITGLGN
+1253 SNSPLPLSGLGG
-1265 PCADMSEASR
+1265 PCADISESDKA
-1275 AGGSPVRNRVL
+1275 AAPARNRVL
-1286 TVRFALPTCRCMKG
+1286 TVRFALPACRCMKG
-1300 SSRRRRCS
+1300 STRRRS
-1308 SMSDLDVDFDSEEIL
+1308 YSMTDLGHDVDFDSEEIL

-1373 RTRRETECDGQ
+1373 RSRRDTESDGQ

-1442 LKGSDLKP
+1442 LKSSDLKP

-1503 QDVDRAYHQLLHE
+1503 QDVDRAYHQLLQE

-1530 WLAHDQQ
+1530 WLAQDQS

>member
-1 MATTEDWNPRS
+1 MVMKQLTVAMKDPIYINPPSRTSPLPDTVKGDWNPRS
-12 LSSFSTFGGAQGS
+12 LSTFSTFGGGQGS
-25 PPLTG
+25 PPLMG
-30 MNGHV
+30 LNGHA
-35 NGALHVN
+35 NGTIHVN
-42 GTNGL
+42 GTNGV
-47 GGGGGG
+47 
-53 GGGGVSVKVSGAK
+53 GGGVSVLVTPTK
-66 TNGSTAI
+66 TNGT
-73 VTVNGSTPPDIL
+73 VTVNGSMPPDLL

-90 IAHCRKPVAP
+90 IPHCHKPPHSLGPEIV
-100 SPGQS
+100 S
-105 PDQNHVNKPN
+105 HV
-115 VPQNKP
+115 
-121 NVPQNKPTVAQRE
+121 
-134 GKVAQM
+134 
-140 VQREVKTAQISQNKT
+140 
-155 TLAQH
+155 
-160 KAGKGPHKTNI
+160 
-171 TTGSPEP
+171 
-178 GRQTPKPLG
+178 PKPLG
-187 MPVAPPSVEGI
+187 MPVVPPSVEGVV
-198 IRPRHYHS
+198 RPRHTHS

-212 EAPAEA
+212 ELQPLPAPR
-218 PMAPKHGHSRSLVD
+218 HTHSRSLVD
-232 AGDLVPPKSP
+232 NMDLLPPKSP
-242 DGAPLNEVHL
+242 DGVGVAEINL

-263 SVVGGMDEGFPP
+263 SVVGGVDEGFPP
-275 RIDEIAKGSPADKAD
+275 RIDEMAKGSPADKAD

-383 QVNLAQLEPHKSVV
+383 QLEPHKSVV
-397 SVGGSGGQAGQGG
+397 SVGSSGGGQPSPGG
-410 RSPALS
+410 RSPVHTTPK
-416 ASAEQRDDVNGVLE
+416 EQRDDVNGVLE
-430 SSPIYVTSVP
+430 NSPIYVTSVP

-445 QQRPLSRSR
+445 LPRARSRSR
-454 SSTPNRASPSPRRTH
+454 SSTPNRTSPSPRRQH
-469 SARGPR
+469 SARSAR

-489 APTLKAA
+489 APTLSKSA
-496 ESPSGE
+496 ESPSVD
-502 RSSRRSSRRR
+502 RSSRRSSKRRS
-512 GSARLAN
+512 SAKLTN
-519 GHHGAEAEAEANKS
+519 GHQGVGIEAEADANKS

-543 NDTLDDTEELDPD
+543 NDTLDDTEEIDPD
-556 EPLDAQGDRTE
+556 DAAEAQCDRT
-567 SDDKVDSEGACL
+567 DSEDRLDLEGACL

-593 YGITASDSRRS
+593 YGITR
-604 SSRGSRRGHASPREA
+604 SSRGSRRDRASPREVL
-619 QLDKEPLPP
+619 LDHEPQQEVR
-628 PPPPLDA
+628 A
-635 RPKTPVH
+635 KTPLH
-642 AVSSVESRES
+642 AVSSIESRDS
-652 TSSRKS
+652 TRYSLGRSLSSCSRKS

-665 EVGRGTPRHKGAG
+665 EVGRGTPRHKSTG

-687 GREHR
+687 GREPR
-692 EQQQQQQPT
+692 DPAT
-701 VISAPEIGYDN
+701 VISAPEIGLDN

-726 AVDVPDSFVGRTKT
+726 AVDVPDSFVARTKT

-752 TITPIHNNNNNSS
+752 PLTPIHNNNNNSS
-765 KGSRKGG
+765 KSSKKGG
-772 SSGTATPQNGTL
+772 SSGSATPQNGTL

-789 PPRIPDQPQLPP
+789 PPRIPDQPQRSP
-801 QLPPGQQET
+801 QLPPSQQEG
-810 LIQQPSTEAEMNRIR
+810 LMQQPSTQEEINRIK
-825 KYEEELKLRR
+825 KYEEELKVRR

-844 RTSLRSSQKLQQL
+844 RSSLRSSQKLQQL
-857 ANKPVASGV
+857 ANKPVPTGV
-866 VNEAFAVEEAQQA
+866 VNEGFSVEELQAGVEAQA
-879 TASAVAE
+879 
-886 AATAEEMPS
+886 
-895 GAESKQSPETPS
+895 GAETDTDTPS

-974 NAQELVAE
+974 NAQELLVE
-982 CLQELQE
+982 SLQELQE
-989 FSVPEAAELIDI
+989 YTVPEAAELIDI

-1006 MEGLLH
+1006 VEGLLYA
-1012 VHDSIAEREPLP
+1012 HDRIAEREPLP

-1072 IVKGGAAEKSRLLH
+1072 IVKGGAAEKSGLLH

-1091 LEVNGMEV
+1091 LEVNGVEV

-1122 IPSGQQTTTPARPPL
+1122 IPSGQPPPATRPPIA
-1137 SQTIHVKAHFDYDPE
+1137 QTIHVKAHFDYDPE
-1152 EDMYIP
+1152 EDLYIP

-1174 ISQTDPNWWQAYRDG
+1174 ISQSDPNWWQAYRDG

-1194 LAGLIPSKSFQ
+1194 LAGLVPSKTFQ

-1253 SNSPLPITGLGN
+1253 SNSPLPMPGRGG
-1265 PCADMSEASR
+1265 PGADIINETENSGAQARS
-1275 AGGSPVRNRVL
+1275 RVL
-1286 TVRFALPTCRCMKG
+1286 TLRFALPACRCVKG
-1300 SSRRRRCS
+1300 STRRRRCS
-1308 SMSDLDVDFDSEEIL
+1308 SLSDLDVDFDSEEIL
-1323 TYEDVALYYPRANRK
+1323 TYEDVALYYPRANTK

-1362 ERFAAAIPHTS
+1362 DRFAAAIPHTS
-1373 RTRRETECDGQ
+1373 RTRRETELDGQ

-1415 TSIAAIRA
+1415 TSLMAIRA

-1442 LKGSDLKP
+1442 LKSSDLKP

-1530 WLAHDQQ
+1530 WLAHDQ